1 MLHAKPKAQTQ
12 QVLFQD
18 LKSKKSSTSFN
29 PINTLFGNQQTVHLP
44 NNLSIPLYRGHFVN
58 FHHEAITIND
68 NYSLSG
74 IQDGFLYFVVNQKKM
89 QFYFYSPLQ
98 DDLNYYYNT
107 DNQKYKFPIRFKEQE
122 IGHLDYITAVGF
134 QQVDDVWTMAIASE
148 FYIFL
153 YTFTADLDNFQ
164 LLKQVFN
171 VNGEIINQILFY
183 QDNLIYGGSSG
194 TLTCKSIDTAQ
205 NYTVQLKEKI
215 KRQFNRIFKDLT
227 PWSSQQGLI
236 QLELQEEFNICYGL
250 FEKLDKNENVED
262 TFITIYDIGLQ
273 GELFQEIITIKQSYL
288 YNSNLEFKNV
298 FDYHNLQFYHAFF
311 ERQYQTNKI
320 VLIITTKDQLQL
332 HLLFELQN
340 RTINEI
346 NSFKQRSQ
354 NSNVTQQQYIK
365 LKPEF
370 QIIQIK
376 NPYMKI
382 DTTIPYGVCLDES
395 RIQYKQKEMLTIQ
408 QSQVLK
414 SVYKEEQLSLFHLD
428 NYIIAQFLDMAHIQY
443 LRNLEQQITK
453 YNSYNQIQYSIYRD
467 TSKEAIEKIEL
478 NCKSSKDIPNHENGN
493 EMLKNKNGNDIPK
506 NIYNIGKMTV
516 NRVFNHFDINE
527 SQLYNLPEHY
537 ICIADNTVEFI
548 VRMRPIDCFF
558 TAIKVTHYDFIDQVD
573 ADFPLEKLVRAYGI
587 EESCAQILQII
598 IQEEQ
603 NFYINVELQHQYQL
617 DLQKAYQRIHYSENI
632 QKFFDDNEKIPN
644 WVTGQVYVRKGAII
658 KEKALKAYFALIKR
672 SLINEDRN
680 QKSKKVSSTTS
691 LIWKILAP
699 LTTKKFINEKVY
711 NLECNKPI
719 ESYSIQQLQTVF
731 KQIEKLIKLF
741 ENEPNYF
748 QQLKSSRNDLQIEEQ
763 NQFQNYKNGFS
774 KYIYETFE
782 QSTRLDISRSTNY
795 SDQSLAVTV
804 NVDVEYNQM
813 KVLYSFCK
821 KIKQL
826 LQFLIYFFGELQGIR
841 NIINSYQ
848 NKPQLFELSIKSV
861 LCGDNVGN
869 LTLKQL
875 MIHIIKSDKTKFR
888 EAAQYMNHHFPDF
901 FTIADFKISL
911 VQNLF
916 DEILTFSAQKNLIK
930 LNPNE
935 QINEKIKR
943 ILKLSKA
950 PQITI
955 DKVLDK
961 REIFLYYKDLQPEL
975 QDQLLEALKLI
986 EEVAILIEHSYLT
999 QCFKNY
1005 MYPFA
1010 TFKFYVQYLAQK
1022 CQQQEKDQSSDEYCN
1037 CIMDLI
1043 DQFNSLIKYYL
1054 NPPKGLTKAQTKEI
1068 LIESLQI
1075 LNQFQL
1081 IKPTEAI
1088 ANSILK
1094 HQLKEFIQ
1102 YIDYNQEMDLQCSND
1117 LEKLQMQ
1124 KKQFIAKASKGNSE
1138 VYPQLIQILLKLAQF
1153 SLTQCPEMN
1162 LEDIQIKLPI
1172 KKRLRYVNKAQE
1184 FIRTF
1189 QKNAQ
1194 GIDINEI
1201 EKQAKNL
1208 SKQLFLQDIM
1218 YDYIVSNEGEN
1229 QSYHTEK
1236 RKTLIEI
1243 LDIKMILQFF
1253 EDNNI
1258 YFGQLLCLDYMES
1271 SQGIELPKEKIEQ
1284 LWINYIYSSY
1294 EESNEWP
1301 TDVLKRQMKL
1311 LFENIINNQKY
1322 IQLQKMT
1329 ETIEL
1334 INTKICQ
1341 DLQVTQLTTW
1351 LFFEI
1356 LLSHDIREI
1365 DLVRIYLAH
1374 YKDHVQILNNPIYQK
1389 LQIEQI
1395 HTYKLQLIQQIL
1407 ILLEALKKLKS
1418 DQEQTSSLIRQFRN
1432 AFENDYRN
1440 LMDDELYDGKVIE
1453 QIKMRVDSL

>member
-1 MLHAKPKAQTQ
+1 MLHAKPKTQTQ

-58 FHHEAITIND
+58 FHHEQIRIND

-74 IQDGFLYFVVNQKKM
+74 IQDGFLYFVVNQKTM
-89 QFYFYSPLQ
+89 LFYFYSPLQ

-107 DNQKYKFPIRFKEQE
+107 DDKKYKFPFRFKEQQINNLE
-122 IGHLDYITAVGF
+122 YITAVGF
-134 QQVDDVWTMAIASE
+134 QQVDDIWTMAIASE
-148 FYIFL
+148 FYIYL

-164 LLKQVFN
+164 LLKQGFN
-171 VNGEIINQILFY
+171 VNGEIINQIMFY

-205 NYTVQLKEKI
+205 NYTIQLKEKI

-288 YNSNLEFKNV
+288 YNSNLEFKNQ

-320 VLIITTKDQLQL
+320 VLNITTKDQLQL
-332 HLLFELQN
+332 HLLFELQD

-346 NSFKQRSQ
+346 NQFKQRSS
-354 NSNVTQQQYIK
+354 NSNITQQQYIK
-365 LKPEF
+365 LKAEF

-382 DTTIPYGVCLDES
+382 DTIIPYGVCLDES

-408 QSQVLK
+408 QSQILK

-467 TSKEAIEKIEL
+467 TSKEAIEKIDL
-478 NCKSSKDIPNHENGN
+478 HCQNSH
-493 EMLKNKNGNDIPK
+493 DIPK

-516 NRVFNHFDINE
+516 NRLFNHFDINE

-537 ICIADNTVEFI
+537 ICIADHTVEFI

-573 ADFPLEKLVRAYGI
+573 VDFPLEKLVRAFGI

-644 WVTGQVYVRKGAII
+644 WVTGQVYVRKGIII

-748 QQLKSSRNDLQIEEQ
+748 QQIKSQRNDLQVEEQ

-841 NIINSYQ
+841 NIINSYL
-848 NKPQLFELSIKSV
+848 NKPQLFELSIQSV
-861 LCGDNVGN
+861 LCGETIGN

-888 EAAQYMNHHFPDF
+888 ETAQYMNHHFPDF

-916 DEILTFSAQKNLIK
+916 DEILTFAAQKNLIK

-943 ILKLSKA
+943 ILKLSKT

-1043 DQFNSLIKYYL
+1043 DQFNNLIKYYL

-1068 LIESLQI
+1068 LIESLQL

-1088 ANSILK
+1088 ANNILK

-1124 KKQFIAKASKGNSE
+1124 KKQFLAKAVKGNHE

-1201 EKQAKNL
+1201 EKQAQHL

-1218 YDYIVSNEGEN
+1218 YDFVLSNEGEN

-1236 RKTLIEI
+1236 RKILIEI
-1243 LDIKMILQFF
+1243 LDCKIILQFF

-1258 YFGQLLCLDYMES
+1258 YFGQLLCLDYLEYS
-1271 SQGIELPKEKIEQ
+1271 EGIQLCTNQNVEQ
-1284 LWINYIYSSY
+1284 LWINFIFSAY
-1294 EESNEWP
+1294 EESYEWP
-1301 TDVLKRQMKL
+1301 TDVFKRQMKL
-1311 LFENIINNQKY
+1311 LFENLINIQKY

-1334 INTKICQ
+1334 INTKVCQ
-1341 DLQVTQLTTW
+1341 EQQVTQLTTW

-1356 LLSHDIREI
+1356 LLSHDIKEI
-1365 DLVRIYLAH
+1365 DLVRIYVTH
-1374 YKDHVQILNNPIYQK
+1374 YKDHILILNNPLYQK

-1407 ILLEALKKLKS
+1407 ILFDALKKLKQ
-1418 DQEQTSSLIRQFRN
+1418 DQQQTSQLINQFRN

-1440 LMDDELYDGKVIE
+1440 FRDDELYDEKVIE
-1453 QIKMRVDSL
+1453 QIKIRIDSL

>member
-1 MLHAKPKAQTQ
+1 MLHAKPKTQTQ
-12 QVLFQD
+12 QALFQD
-18 LKSKKSSTSFN
+18 LKSKKSSTSFS
-29 PINTLFGNQQTVHLP
+29 PINTLFGNQQTINIP
-44 NNLSIPLYRGHFVN
+44 NNLSIPLYKGHFVN
-58 FHHEAITIND
+58 FHHEQIRIND
-68 NYSLSG
+68 NCSLSG
-74 IQDGFLYFVVNQKKM
+74 IQDGFLYFVVNEKTM
-89 QFYFYSPLQ
+89 QFYFFSPLH

-107 DNQKYKFPIRFKEQE
+107 DDKKYKFPIRFKEQL
-122 IGHLDYITAVGF
+122 INHVDYITAVGF

-153 YTFTADLDNFQ
+153 YTFTGDLDNFQ
-164 LLKQVFN
+164 MLKQGFN
-171 VNGEIINQILFY
+171 VNGEIINQVIFY

-194 TLTCKSIDTAQ
+194 TLTCKSIDSAQ
-205 NYTVQLKEKI
+205 NYTTQLKEKI
-215 KRQFNRIFKDLT
+215 KKQFNRIFKDLT

-236 QLELQEEFNICYGL
+236 QLEVQEEFNICYGL
-250 FEKLDKNENVED
+250 FEKLDKDENVED
-262 TFITIYDIGLQ
+262 TFIIIYDIGLQ

-288 YNSNLEFKNV
+288 YNSNQEFKNA
-298 FDYHNLQFYHAFF
+298 FDYHNLQFYHVFF

-332 HLLFELQN
+332 YLQFELQD

-346 NSFKQRSQ
+346 NEYKLRIS
-354 NSNVTQQQYIK
+354 NSNVTQQQFIK

-370 QIIQIK
+370 QVIQVK

-382 DTTIPYGVCLDES
+382 DTVIPYGVCLDES

-408 QSQVLK
+408 QNQILK

-443 LRNLEQQITK
+443 FRSLEQQITK

-467 TSKEAIEKIEL
+467 TSKDAIEKIDL
-478 NCKSSKDIPNHENGN
+478 HGQNGH
-493 EMLKNKNGNDIPK
+493 GIPK
-506 NIYNIGKMTV
+506 STYNIGKMTV
-516 NRVFNHFDINE
+516 NRLFNHFDINE
-527 SQLYNLPEHY
+527 AQLYNLPEHF
-537 ICIADNTVEFI
+537 ICIADHTIEFI

-558 TAIKVTHYDFIDQVD
+558 TAIKVTHYDFIDSID
-573 ADFPLEKLVRAYGI
+573 ADFPLEKLVRAFGI

-632 QKFFDDNEKIPN
+632 QKFFDDNEKIPI

-691 LIWKILAP
+691 LIWKIIAP

-741 ENEPNYF
+741 ENESNYY
-748 QQLKSSRNDLQIEEQ
+748 QQVKNQRHDLQIEEQ

-795 SDQSLAVTV
+795 SDQSLAVSV

-813 KVLYSFCK
+813 KVLFSYCK
-821 KIKQL
+821 QIKQL

-848 NKPQLFELSIKSV
+848 NKTQLFDLSIKSV
-861 LCGDNVGN
+861 LSGDTVGN

-888 EAAQYMNHHFPDF
+888 ETAQFMNYHFPDF
-901 FTIADFKISL
+901 FTDKDFKISL

-916 DEILTFSAQKNLIK
+916 DEILTFAAQKNLIK

-935 QINEKIKR
+935 QIHEKIKR
-943 ILKLSKA
+943 ILKLSKT

-955 DKVLDK
+955 DKVLEK
-961 REIFLYYKDLQPEL
+961 KEIFLYYKDLQPEL

-986 EEVAILIEHSYLT
+986 EEVAILIDHSYMT
-999 QCFKNY
+999 QCFQNY

-1022 CQQQEKDQSSDEYCN
+1022 CQQQEKDQSNNEYCN

-1043 DQFNSLIKYYL
+1043 QQFTNLIQYYL
-1054 NPPKGLTKAQTKEI
+1054 NPPKGLNKAQTKEI
-1068 LIESLQI
+1068 LIESLQL
-1075 LNQFQL
+1075 LNQFKL

-1088 ANSILK
+1088 ANNIIK
-1094 HQLKEFIQ
+1094 YQLKEFIQ
-1102 YIDYNQEMDLQCSND
+1102 YIDYNQEMDLQCNND

-1124 KKQFIAKASKGNSE
+1124 KKQFLAKAVKGNHE

-1153 SLTQCPEMN
+1153 SLSQCPEMN

-1189 QKNAQ
+1189 HKNTQ
-1194 GIDINEI
+1194 GIDINEV
-1201 EKQAKNL
+1201 EKQAQDL

-1218 YDYIVSNEGEN
+1218 YDFVISNEGEN

-1236 RKTLIEI
+1236 RKILMDI
-1243 LDIKMILQFF
+1243 LDCKIILQFF

-1258 YFGQLLCLDYMES
+1258 YFGQLLCLDYLEH
-1271 SQGIELPKEKIEQ
+1271 SQGIQLCTQDKVEQ
-1284 LWINYIYSSY
+1284 LWINFLLSSY
-1294 EESNEWP
+1294 EESNGWP

-1311 LFENIINNQKY
+1311 LFENLINNNKY

-1329 ETIEL
+1329 QTIEL
-1334 INTKICQ
+1334 INTKQCQ
-1341 DLQVTQLTTW
+1341 EQQITQLSTW

-1365 DLVRIYLAH
+1365 DLARIYVKH
-1374 YKDHVQILNNPIYQK
+1374 YLDHIQILNNPLYQN

-1395 HTYKLQLIQQIL
+1395 QTYKLQLIQQIL
-1407 ILLEALKKLKS
+1407 ILFDALKKLKY
-1418 DQEQTSSLIRQFRN
+1418 DQQQTSSLINQFRN

-1440 LMDDELYDGKVIE
+1440 LKDDELYDAKVIE
-1453 QIKMRVDSL
+1453 QIKIRIDSL

>member
-1 MLHAKPKAQTQ
+1 MLHAKPKTTSP

-29 PINTLFGNQQTVHLP
+29 PINTLFGNQQTVNLP
-44 NNLSIPLYRGHFVN
+44 SNLSIPLYRGHFVN
-58 FHHEAITIND
+58 FHHEQIRIND
-68 NYSLSG
+68 NCSLSG
-74 IQDGFLYFVVNQKKM
+74 IQDGFLYFVVNEKTLL
-89 QFYFYSPLQ
+89 FYFYSPQ
-98 DDLNYYYNT
+98 QEDLNYYYNT
-107 DNQKYKFPIRFKEQE
+107 DEKKYKFPIRVKEQQFN
-122 IGHLDYITAVGF
+122 HLEYITAVGF
-134 QQVDDVWTMAIASE
+134 QQLNDVWTMAIASE
-148 FYIFL
+148 FKIFL
-153 YTFTADLDNFQ
+153 YTFTADLENFKM
-164 LLKQVFN
+164 LKQAFN
-171 VNGEIINQILFY
+171 VNGEIVNQIIFY
-183 QDNLIYGGSSG
+183 QENLIYGGSSG
-194 TLTCKSIDTAQ
+194 TLTCKSIDSAQ
-205 NYTVQLKEKI
+205 NYTTQFKEKI
-215 KRQFNRIFKDLT
+215 KKQFNRIFKDLT

-236 QLELQEEFNICYGL
+236 QLEIQEEFNICYGL
-250 FEKLDKNENVED
+250 FEKLDKDENVED

-273 GELFQEIITIKQSYL
+273 GELFQEIITIKQSQL
-288 YNSNLEFKNV
+288 YNSNVECKTQ
-298 FDYHNLQFYHAFF
+298 FDYQNLQFYHVFF

-320 VLIITTKDQLQL
+320 VLIITTKDQLQF
-332 HLLFELQN
+332 HLLFELQD
-340 RTINEI
+340 RSIDEI
-346 NSFKQRSQ
+346 KQYQSTVQ
-354 NSNVTQQQYIK
+354 NLNVTQQQYIK

-370 QIIQIK
+370 QIIQRK

-382 DTTIPYGVCLDES
+382 DTDIPYGVCLDES

-408 QSQVLK
+408 QNQILK
-414 SVYKEEQLSLFHLD
+414 YVYKEDQLSLFHLD

-443 LRNLEQQITK
+443 FRSLEQQISK
-453 YNSYNQIQYSIYRD
+453 YNAYNQIQYSIYRD

-478 NCKSSKDIPNHENGN
+478 HGQKGH
-493 EMLKNKNGNDIPK
+493 DIPK

-516 NRVFNHFDINE
+516 NRLFNHTDINE

-537 ICIADNTVEFI
+537 VCIADHTIEFI

-573 ADFPLEKLVRAYGI
+573 ADFPLEKLIRAYGI

-603 NFYINVELQHQYQL
+603 NFYINVELQHQFQL

-632 QKFFDDNEKIPN
+632 QKFFDDNEKIPI
-644 WVTGQVYVRKGAII
+644 WVTGQLYVRKGSII

-672 SLINEDRN
+672 SLVNEERN
-680 QKSKKVSSTTS
+680 QKSKKVSSTTQ

-699 LTTKKFINEKVY
+699 LTTKKFINQKVY

-731 KQIEKLIKLF
+731 RQIEKLIKLF
-741 ENEPNYF
+741 ENEPNYY
-748 QQLKSSRNDLQIEEQ
+748 QKVKNQRNDLQVEEQ

-795 SDQSLAVTV
+795 SDQSLAVSV
-804 NVDVEYNQM
+804 NVDIEHTQM
-813 KVLYSFCK
+813 KVLYSYCIQ
-821 KIKQL
+821 IKQL
-826 LQFLIYFFGELQGIR
+826 LQFFIYFFGELQGIR

-848 NKPQLFELSIKSV
+848 NKDQIFDLSIKSI
-861 LCGDNVGN
+861 LSGDNVGN
-869 LTLKQL
+869 LALKQL

-888 EAAQYMNHHFPDF
+888 DTALYMLHHFPEF
-901 FTIADFKISL
+901 FTNQDFKISL

-935 QINEKIKR
+935 QIHEKIKR
-943 ILKLSKA
+943 ILKLSKT

-955 DKVLDK
+955 DKVLEK

-986 EEVAILIEHSYLT
+986 DEVAVFISHSYLT

-1022 CQQQEKDQSSDEYCN
+1022 CQLQEKDQQNDEYCN
-1037 CIMDLI
+1037 CVIDLI
-1043 DQFNSLIKYYL
+1043 QQFKDLIEYYIQ
-1054 NPPKGLTKAQTKEI
+1054 PPKGLNKAQTKEI
-1068 LIESLQI
+1068 LVESLQL

-1081 IKPTEAI
+1081 IKATEAI
-1088 ANSILK
+1088 ANYFIK
-1094 HQLKEFIQ
+1094 KQLKEFIQ
-1102 YIDYNQEMDLQCSND
+1102 YIDYNQEMDLQCNND

-1124 KKQFIAKASKGNSE
+1124 KKQFIVKAVKGNHE

-1153 SLTQCPEMN
+1153 SLSQCPEMN
-1162 LEDIQIKLPI
+1162 LEEIQMKLPI

-1189 QKNAQ
+1189 QKNVQ
-1194 GIDINEI
+1194 GIDIDEI
-1201 EKQAKNL
+1201 EKQASDL
-1208 SKQLFLQDIM
+1208 SKQLFFQDIM
-1218 YDYIVSNEGEN
+1218 YDFVISNEDEN

-1236 RKTLIEI
+1236 RKILIDI
-1243 LDIKMILQFF
+1243 LDTKIILQFF

-1258 YFGQLLCLDYMES
+1258 YFGQLLCLDYMEH
-1271 SQGIELPKEKIEQ
+1271 SQGIQLCTPEKVEQ
-1284 LWINYIYSSY
+1284 LWVNFIKSNY
-1294 EESNEWP
+1294 EECNEWP

-1311 LFENIINNQKY
+1311 VFENLINSNKY
-1322 IQLQKMT
+1322 IQLPKMT
-1329 ETIEL
+1329 ETVEL
-1334 INTKICQ
+1334 INTKECQ
-1341 DLQVTQLTTW
+1341 EQQITQLSTW

-1356 LLSHDIREI
+1356 LLTHDIREI
-1365 DLVRIYLAH
+1365 DLVRIYVKH
-1374 YKDHVQILNNPIYQK
+1374 YLDHVQIQLNPLFQE
-1389 LQIEQI
+1389 LQIEKI

-1407 ILLEALKKLKS
+1407 ILFEALKKLKQ
-1418 DQEQTSSLIRQFRN
+1418 DQKQTSQLINQFRK
-1432 AFENDYRN
+1432 AFENDYYSMN
-1440 LMDDELYDGKVIE
+1440 NDELYDGKVIE
-1453 QIKMRVDSL
+1453 QIKIRIESL